1 MLGMILVVEMS
12 IEEMVLSGRVDSS
25 LGMPFGGRNCTT
37 WSAKADDRRIIAGPL
52 PSFLGAVACEAVRE
66 KEIKEFKSGADR
78 AEYCPR

>member
-12 IEEMVLSGRVDSS
+12 IKEMVLSGRVNSS

-52 PSFLGAVACEAVRE
+52 PSFLEAVACEAV
-66 KEIKEFKSGADR
+66 
-78 AEYCPR
+78 